1 MRRSPHYSQTPSG
14 FTPRNVGF
22 TPRKREAFTLIE
34 LLVVIA
40 IIAILAAILF
50 PVFAQAREKARAISC
65 LSNVR
70 QIGTAMQMYIQDF
83 DEVTPSI
90 IVGGVT
96 NQDFYSLVQPYSK
109 NLQMFF
115 CPDRTESVTGQN
127 NPDPCDD
134 SINAEKNARCI
145 GYGYNWGPSSGY
157 RLGLVGP
164 RIKIR
169 AAENYN
175 IEPGVTLAS
184 IVAPADMMAFADTG
198 DSPRYT
204 ICANYIF
211 QYYLPTATSGGL
223 RHGGFLNVAFVDGHA
238 KSMPWK
244 IGTVGGDVFGMPKK
258 PEDQLKYCLDP
269 DGTANSRQGNGD
281 GTLIPQ
287 SMTCRQYIA
296 AIDAAVK
303 WN

>member
-1 MRRSPHYSQTPSG
+1 MRPSSRSL
-14 FTPRNVGF
+14 RNG
-22 TPRKREAFTLIE
+22 FTLIE

-50 PVFAQAREKARAISC
+50 PVFAQAREKARQISC
-65 LSNVR
+65 LSNAR

-90 IVGGVT
+90 IVGGPQ

-115 CPDRTESVTGQN
+115 CPDRTESKTGDY

-134 SINAEKNARCI
+134 SINAEPNARCI
-145 GYGYNWGPSSGY
+145 GYGYNWGPTSGY
-157 RLGLVGP
+157 RYGLVGP

-169 AAENYN
+169 GGAVNYN
-175 IEPGVTLAS
+175 IEPGVALAA
-184 IVAPADMMAFADTG
+184 ITAPADMMAFADTG

-211 QYYLPTATSGGL
+211 QYYLPTTKSGGV

-238 KSMPWK
+238 KAMPWK
-244 IGTVGGDVFGMPKK
+244 VGTIGTDVFGLPKK

-281 GTLIPQ
+281 GTLVPQ
-287 SMTCRQYIA
+287 SMTCRQYITTLDGLA
-296 AIDAAVK
+296 T
-303 WN
+303 WNQ